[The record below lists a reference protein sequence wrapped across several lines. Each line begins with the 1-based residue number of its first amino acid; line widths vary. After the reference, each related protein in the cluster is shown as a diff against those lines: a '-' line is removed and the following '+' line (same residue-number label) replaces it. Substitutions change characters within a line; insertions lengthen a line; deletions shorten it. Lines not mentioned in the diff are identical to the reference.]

1 MLSTIIRRF
10 NPLAMPLRIRAQHIA
25 TTTLLQKIYTVQSVD
40 DFEERVRK
48 SKTPVVVD
56 FFAT

>member
-1 MLSTIIRRF
+1 MISLITRRF
-10 NPLAMPLRIRAQHIA
+10 VGSAVPLRIRAQHIA
-25 TTTLLQKIYTVQSVD
+25 TTTLLQKIYTVQSKE
-40 DFEERVRK
+40 DFDEQVRK

>member
-1 MLSTIIRRF
+1 MSQRF
-10 NPLAMPLRIRAQHIA
+10 SSLMMPLKMRAQHIA
-25 TTTLLQKIYTVQSVD
+25 TTTLLQKIYTVQSID
-40 DFEERVRK
+40 DFNEKVRK

>member
-1 MLSTIIRRF
+1 MISLIGRRF
-10 NPLAMPLRIRAQHIA
+10 ASVAMPLRMQAQHIA
-25 TTTLLQKIYTVQSVD
+25 TTTLRLKIYTVQSVD
-40 DFEERVRK
+40 DFNEKVRK